1 MSPSATRFTFLAC
14 VFTLATPA
22 HAALHLLTDENA
34 PFGYTDP
41 ASQKI
46 TGITADM
53 VVEAASRAKQPYV
66 LEIFPWARAYSL
78 AKNDPD
84 TCVYPLARLPERES
98 LFRWVGPLSVNTWVL
113 YAKSSF
119 QGEIGSL
126 AALEKYTVGGLLQD
140 GPAVYLKSQ
149 GVNVEMVGDNKHNL
163 KKLAAGRI
171 DLWATGL
178 YRGRALATEEGI
190 TDIKPV
196 YTIKE
201 VDHYLACSPKTAESA
216 VKALNH
222 AVDTMRRDGWMKKV
236 SERYQNPLLK

>member
-1 MSPSATRFTFLAC
+1 MSLSAIRPAFLAGM
-14 VFTLATPA
+14 LALAVPA
-22 HAALHLLTDENA
+22 HAALRMLTDENA

-41 ASQKI
+41 ASHKI

-53 VVEAASRAKQPYV
+53 VVEAARRAKLPYG
-66 LEIFPWARAYSL
+66 LEVFPWARAYSL
-78 AKNDPD
+78 AKNEPD

-98 LFRWVGPLSVNTWVL
+98 LFQWVGPLSVNTWVL

-119 QGEIGSL
+119 QGKVSSV
-126 AALEKYTVGGLLQD
+126 ASLEKYAVGGLLQD
-140 GPAVYLKSQ
+140 GPSVYLKSQ
-149 GVNVEMVGDNKHNL
+149 GVNVEMVGDNKYNV

-178 YRGRALATEEGI
+178 YRGKALAAEEGI

-201 VDHYLACSPKTAESA
+201 VEHYLACSPKTADSA
-216 VKALNH
+216 IKALNQ
-222 AVDTMRRDGWMKKV
+222 AVDTMRADGWMKKIG
-236 SERYQNPLLK
+236 EQYQSPVAK